1 MCYLRA
7 AVTLLQK
14 PSPLSA
20 ASQGWPL
27 GAEAMKAGGWL
38 QVSEGK

>member
-14 PSPLSA
+14 LSPLSTT
-20 ASQGWPL
+20 SQGWPL
-27 GAEAMKAGGWL
+27 GVGAMEAGGWL